1 MEEKKRV
8 IPKIATI
15 LGKYVHKQL
24 INQLIYIYLIFRE
37 ESSPRIILILYSPL
51 LDLWHTSLFSIKINV
66 KNRANFF
73 KFANFYKFTCL

>member
-24 INQLIYIYLIFRE
+24 INQLIYIF
-37 ESSPRIILILYSPL
+37 
-51 LDLWHTSLFSIKINV
+51 DF
-66 KNRANFF
+66 
-73 KFANFYKFTCL
+73 